1 MQEGII
7 LDPFMGSGS
16 TIAAATAL
24 GFDSVGIESDKHFYE
39 MALAA
44 VPQLSSMK
52 VQWESFE
59 GPNGNSVVA
68 TPEKT
73 VVEPTL
79 F

>member
-1 MQEGII
+1 
-7 LDPFMGSGS
+7 
-16 TIAAATAL
+16 
-24 GFDSVGIESDKHFYE
+24 

>member
-1 MQEGII
+1 MQTGMI

-24 GFDSVGIESDKHFYE
+24 GFESTGIESDNDFYE
-39 MALAA
+39 MALSV
-44 VPQLSSMK
+44 VPRLSSVK
-52 VQWESFE
+52 VQWKSFE
-59 GPNGNSVVA
+59 GPNGNSEA
-68 TPEKT
+68 SKPQPT